1 MAFWGVEVKPG
12 KSFTHK
18 FDDFKGRLHV
28 SMATL
33 GVGSAPAKSR
43 LQCNVGN
50 SSPVYLC
57 SLSSGT
63 NESLQLHLEFE
74 EVDDVIF
81 SVIGP
86 RSIHLCGYYLGNS
99 RRTNVIEESES
110 YGEDIANTETDR
122 SNCSEEDEYEDS
134 FIDDDAN
141 PDVYP
146 GSPISREEEVS
157 PVNKHKGSRRRLQRK
172 QQRVDSDDDGVPI
185 SSLYKTKATAKVLS
199 EEMDVSDDRR
209 ESDGSQ
215 KKGKDEDNNDIKPN
229 SKSKAGNILLDT
241 KTHSGAESLDNVV
254 ECHTNLNVRSIQK
267 LEKEERETEE
277 EGKFAE
283 AKDACNGQFIEV
295 NNVLEG
301 EPKMDNII
309 QDLLIRNMSEGQAC
323 DKNVVLPAT
332 VVGPVKSRG
341 TKRKKKE
348 QAPKDSHFEDDNAYC
363 KESKAPRD
371 SAGTDI
377 AIPKFSE
384 GKNQDLQQNNKENG
398 DNGTHDFPD
407 ANQSGDRKMK
417 KRRKKDKSQ
426 GDVEVNTSDMPQSSA
441 NENIRTLKKD
451 EYIVADAKSSAV
463 KTLPNGLVIQELEK
477 GIEDGK
483 IAASGNKLTV
493 LFTGKVKDND
503 EVFESNVGHAPFKFR
518 LGKGQVLE
526 GWDVGLEGMRIGG
539 KRRLII
545 PPSMGFGSEGHDDKV
560 PPNSWLVYDFELV
573 KVR

>member
-241 KTHSGAESLDNVV
+241 KTH
-254 ECHTNLNVRSIQK
+254 R
-267 LEKEERETEE
+267 
-277 EGKFAE
+277 
-283 AKDACNGQFIEV
+283 
-295 NNVLEG
+295 
-301 EPKMDNII
+301 
-309 QDLLIRNMSEGQAC
+309 
-323 DKNVVLPAT
+323 NVVLPAT